1 MCSRVNMLAP
11 ICDLA
16 SMWLWVLRS
25 PTVVC
30 FPQRRATSSWKL
42 PSLPGLSLAQ
52 VRGEGSQTHLSM
64 ESNVK
69 ELADT
74 PSNHS
79 DCMLL
84 RSECVADLLLAMR
97 CWAVLFSENRPPP
110 PNTLCV
116 LEGSFSQE
124 GFFRKGMRAQP
135 PFQGWHMTP

>member
-1 MCSRVNMLAP
+1 MVVGAQKSYGSLLPPEEGYLVLEAAVPSGSIIGPGSRGRVTDP
-11 ICDLA
+11 
-16 SMWLWVLRS
+16 
-25 PTVVC
+25 P
-30 FPQRRATSSWKL
+30 
-42 PSLPGLSLAQ
+42 
-52 VRGEGSQTHLSM
+52 LSM

-84 RSECVADLLLAMR
+84 RSECVAGLLLAMR

>member
-1 MCSRVNMLAP
+1 MVVGAQKSYGSLLP
-11 ICDLA
+11 PEEGYL
-16 SMWLWVLRS
+16 VLEAA
-25 PTVVC
+25 V
-30 FPQRRATSSWKL
+30 
-42 PSLPGLSLAQ
+42 PS
-52 VRGEGSQTHLSM
+52 GSISYHTGWPRFKGKGHRPPLSM

-84 RSECVADLLLAMR
+84 RSECVAGLLLAMR